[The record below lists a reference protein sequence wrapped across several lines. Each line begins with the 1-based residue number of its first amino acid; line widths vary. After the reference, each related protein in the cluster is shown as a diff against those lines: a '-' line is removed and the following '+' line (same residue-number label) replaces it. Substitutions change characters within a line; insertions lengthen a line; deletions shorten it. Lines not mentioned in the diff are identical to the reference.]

1 MFLCSAHACDDPDP
15 QCSRCALSQAQ
26 IPRCPRRDV
35 ALRLSSR
42 RTAPG
47 GRAADARRT
56 ARATGAPPR
65 GNPHCLAGTGGPRR
79 ARRRVI
85 VVDASALLE
94 ALLRTPATAAVEER
108 PFDAGHTL
116 HAPT

>member
-1 MFLCSAHACDDPDP
+1 
-15 QCSRCALSQAQ
+15 
-26 IPRCPRRDV
+26 
-35 ALRLSSR
+35 
-42 RTAPG
+42 
-47 GRAADARRT
+47 
-56 ARATGAPPR
+56 
-65 GNPHCLAGTGGPRR
+65 
-79 ARRRVI
+79 VI